1 MKNIYSITAALALSI
16 SSYAQTPED
25 ALKLSYGSVTG
36 TARNM
41 AIGGTMIGLGGEIT
55 SAHLNPAGLG
65 FFKNSELVFTPGFTF
80 GNQHKADYRN
90 ITGSKGTKLS
100 NFNLGTS
107 GIILAGS
114 TQSSNIKSAA
124 LSLSVT
130 KTADYNSNFS
140 YKGYNNVTR
149 GAERYAEEIVKGG
162 FNIGNAFSERFLS
175 LGARLA
181 NYTYLVDTFKV
192 GTGYEVI
199 AMPEFANG
207 VLQEN
212 NITTRGGAHDLAISA
227 AVNKND
233 KLFIGGSLAM
243 PIIGY
248 NKTTSYSERDTS
260 TNLANGFG
268 FYSYDEKVSTSG
280 IGINAKI
287 GIIYRPVEKVRFG
300 LTIQSPSVYTL
311 TDASSGTMSVK
322 LENIAGYYRNL
333 ANTAT
338 YSTKDVADG
347 NETIESTYILSTP
360 WRIGA
365 GASFVFNEVQNV
377 KKQKAFIAAD
387 VEYIT
392 YKSMR
397 YSTSDPNIIDESFY
411 KGTNNA
417 IKNIY
422 KNAFNFKVG
431 GEIKFNTIMVRL
443 GGAYMGNPNK
453 DATILKQNNVR
464 LSGGLGY
471 RHKGIFIDATYV
483 HQLQNNIDL
492 PYRLADKPNTFANIK
507 GRAGTIMVTVGTKF

>member
-1 MKNIYSITAALALSI
+1 MKNIYSLTTALLLGI
-16 SSYAQTPED
+16 SCYAQSPED

-65 FFKNSELVFTPGFTF
+65 FFKNGEFVFTPGFTF

-90 ITGSKGTKLS
+90 LTGLKGDKLS

-107 GIILAGS
+107 GVILAGS
-114 TQSSNIKSAA
+114 TQNSNVKSAA
-124 LSLSVT
+124 LSLSIT
-130 KTADYNSNFS
+130 KTADYNSNYS

-162 FNIGNAFSERFLS
+162 YNIGNAYSERFLS

-192 GTGYEVI
+192 GAGYEVI
-199 AMPEFANG
+199 AMPEFAGG
-207 VLQEN
+207 VLQQN
-212 NITTRGGAHDLAISA
+212 NVTTRGGAHDLALGL

-233 KLFIGGSLAM
+233 KLFIGGSIAM

-260 TNLANGFG
+260 ANTSNGFG
-268 FYSYDEKVSTSG
+268 FYTYDEKLNTSG
-280 IGINAKI
+280 IGFNAKI
-287 GIIYRPVEKVRFG
+287 GIIYRPVEKIRLGF
-300 LTIQSPSVYTL
+300 TIHSPSVYTL
-311 TDASSGTMSVK
+311 TDVTEGTMSVK
-322 LENIAGYYRNL
+322 IENIAGYYRNL

-347 NETIESTYILSTP
+347 SNTIESTYIMSTP

-377 KKQKAFIAAD
+377 KKQRAFIAAD
-387 VEYIT
+387 VEYVT

-397 YSTSDPNIIDESFY
+397 YSTSDPNIINETYY
-411 KGTNNA
+411 KGTNTA
-417 IKNIY
+417 IQNIY

-431 GEIKFNTIMVRL
+431 GEVKFNTIMVRL

-453 DATILKQNNVR
+453 DATILKQNNIN

-492 PYRLADKPNTFANIK
+492 PYRLADKPNTFATTK
-507 GRAGTIMVTVGTKF
+507 GRAGTIMVTLGTKF